1 MLSER
6 GERIK
11 EHSWDEN
18 FVVRE
23 IKVVEEGRI
32 IRRNQDL
39 FDFVIVH
46 QNGGKQ
52 DDFEFG

>member
-6 GERIK
+6 GERKK